1 MNFPFTTEQF
11 LNVFGSYNLSVWPA
25 QVFIIII
32 ALFSIFLSIYKIK
45 YSSRLI
51 SISIAFLWLWIGIIY
66 HYMFFA
72 KINKAAYAFAVLFII
87 QALLFL
93 YYGVIKNSLSFN
105 YTNSLKG
112 VFSILLFTYAF
123 IFYPLLGYAFGH
135 SYPRFPTFGL
145 PCPTTIF
152 TFGLLLLLEGK
163 VNKVL
168 FIIPV
173 LWAVIGFTAALK
185 LGIVQDIGLLVSAVI
200 TLIAVIFAG
209 KTKQAV

>member
-1 MNFPFTTEQF
+1 MSFPFTTKQF
-11 LNVFGSYNLSVWPA
+11 LDVFGEYNLSVWPA
-25 QVFIIII
+25 QVFIIFI

-45 YSSRLI
+45 SSSRLI
-51 SISIAFLWLWIGIIY
+51 SISLAFLWLWIGIIY
-66 HYMFFA
+66 HYMFFTG
-72 KINKAAYAFAVLFII
+72 INKAAYAFATLFII

-93 YYGVIKNSLSFN
+93 YYGIIKNSLTFT
-105 YTNSLKG
+105 YTNSVKG
-112 VFSILLFTYAF
+112 AISILLFTYAL
-123 IFYPLLGYAFGH
+123 IFYPLLGYASGH

-168 FIIPV
+168 FVIPV

-185 LGIVQDIGLLVSAVI
+185 LGILQDIGLLVSAVL
-200 TLIAVIFAG
+200 TVSVVMFFG
-209 KTKQAV
+209 RTKQAE